1 MRVVKAMALL
11 VLLITTLTTSTEV
24 WDIRLVQAL
33 EERLFY
39 RVSLFTIMGDCTRCK
54 MDTGSWNEDLLPR
67 LRLFHLPLVGQQH
80 DRYGWQLPEN
90 VGRRSS
96 EAELVVAGRLCSPV
110 IGGCQQAESRD
121 LAELS

>member
-54 MDTGSWNEDLLPR
+54 MDTGSWNEISISTTSGMLKTFCRASDSSIFLLSANNMT
-67 LRLFHLPLVGQQH
+67 GTA
-80 DRYGWQLPEN
+80 GSC
-90 VGRRSS
+90 RRMLGG
-96 EAELVVAGRLCSPV
+96 EAPK
-110 IGGCQQAESRD
+110 
-121 LAELS
+121 LS